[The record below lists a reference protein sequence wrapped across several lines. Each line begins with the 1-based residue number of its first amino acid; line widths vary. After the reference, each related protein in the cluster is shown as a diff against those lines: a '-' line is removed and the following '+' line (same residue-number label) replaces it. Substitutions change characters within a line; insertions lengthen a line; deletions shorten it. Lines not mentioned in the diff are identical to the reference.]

1 MKRQVHGAGNPLRN
15 GCGFTLFEIL
25 ISLFIFAIV
34 VTTIFGSYQAVF
46 SKTGAIQEG
55 IDVCQM
61 MSNCLGRMTEDLK
74 SAYVSLPP
82 GYAKPKFD
90 SDPDPWRMVGDA
102 SYTGSG
108 SFSRFRF
115 ASSAHMSLT
124 SDTRSG
130 IAEIVYYVSHTHD
143 DRYVLK
149 RADSLPPYPKFPAQF
164 KEKTADP
171 VLCDKVKSLKF
182 TYYDE
187 EGREHDNWDS
197 ESQEF
202 KYATPS
208 AIKITMETGDESHSV
223 FFGTTV
229 KFPVSREKIE

>member
-1 MKRQVHGAGNPLRN
+1 MKKHVHGAADPLGNA
-15 GCGFTLFEIL
+15 CGFTLFEIL

-55 IDVCQM
+55 IDVCEM
-61 MSNCLGRMTEDLK
+61 MNNCLGRMTEDLK
-74 SAYVSLPP
+74 SAYVDLPP

-90 SDPDPWRMVGDA
+90 SEPDPWRMVGDA
-102 SYTGSG
+102 YYTGSG

-115 ASSAHMSLT
+115 ASSAHMSF
-124 SDTRSG
+124 SDDTRTG
-130 IAEIVYYVSHTHD
+130 IAAIVYYVSRTRD
-143 DRYVLK
+143 DVYVL
-149 RADSLPPYPKFPAQF
+149 RRSDSLPPYPKFPLGF
-164 KEKTADP
+164 EEKAADP
-171 VLCDKVKSLKF
+171 VLCDNVKSLKF
-182 TYYDE
+182 IYYDE
-187 EGREHDNWDS
+187 EGQEHENWDS

-208 AIKITMETGDESHSV
+208 AIKITIETGDESHSV

-229 KFPVSREKIE
+229 KFPVFREKTD